1 MKTVV
6 RSINGLRNDSSGV
19 GADRGYRELVDALS
33 RIQLDGG
40 LGIRVEARQGG
51 SAVVVVLRKEGVSEQ
66 TQQDRRRVHELL
78 GIEDSADEFE
88 IVYGVSPRS
97 TKEVAVLSRSM
108 LELLLELGWGIDLPA
123 GHETQGRTNPGRR
136 RAGDTQAVPLI
147 QIHSG
152 TGSPSESYAAVPYKG
167 NWYWINDCD
176 IASKR
181 TFTFLMILFSLAE
194 TGRSAASPVV
204 TIPSR

>member
-6 RSINGLRNDSSGV
+6 RSVNGLRNDSSGV
-19 GADRGYRELVDALS
+19 GADQGYRELVDAMS
-33 RIQLDGG
+33 RIQLGGG
-40 LGIRVEARQGG
+40 LGIRVEAREGG
-51 SAVVVVLRKEGVSEQ
+51 AAVVVVLRNDGVSEH
-66 TQQDRRRVHELL
+66 TRQDRLRVHALL
-78 GIEDSADEFE
+78 GIEETADEFE
-88 IVYGVSPRS
+88 VVYGVSPRS

-123 GHETQGRTNPGRR
+123 GHEKEGRTNPGRR
-136 RAGDTQAVPLI
+136 RAGDAQATPLI

-152 TGSPSESYAAVPYKG
+152 TAPPSESYAAVPYKG
-167 NWYWINDCD
+167 NWYWIDDCD
-176 IASKR
+176 IGSKR

-194 TGRSAASPVV
+194 TGRSSASPVV